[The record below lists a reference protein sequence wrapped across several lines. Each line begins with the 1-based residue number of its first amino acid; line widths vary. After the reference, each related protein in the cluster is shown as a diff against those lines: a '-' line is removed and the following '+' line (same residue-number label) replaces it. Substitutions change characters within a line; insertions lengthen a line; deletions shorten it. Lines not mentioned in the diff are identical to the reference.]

1 MNEEENQ
8 EKQQNE
14 NGLAKQVGNEVI
26 NQGKRMAGDAAKKA
40 AKQLLNKVITAIMPI
55 LLVLLK
61 IILIV
66 AVVAVVAG
74 VLLAAAKWLIDLVTV
89 QKSSEQTQAILEEY
103 CTVDDT
109 GIHFDKQALKDN
121 IIQMLE
127 ESGIDVNDL
136 KLATIN
142 SATGVIDE
150 EKAAEYLYN
159 FFTASMASELPY
171 IEGSDKE
178 ARGIIK
184 IMRKDSNTEGEARQ
198 LQYIGYEKFTEML
211 QSTDN
216 NVKEN
221 AKNYFSIDESWNI
234 CVTKSY
240 KETENNVIKQ
250 FNIMEVK
257 IPYRTMVS
265 QYAMPFEFL
274 IALQSVTQNVEYV
287 QAVADLA
294 TKNAEI
300 ELTIFDSITTTTTT
314 ETYKHSTMS
323 KWVETHDIKDPETQE
338 IIGTEEE
345 PKRSG
350 PNEQPDQVTVT
361 VTQEESIKA
370 NITKARTWALNQ
382 ETPYTEERAPM
393 EYPLGE
399 GGNTIEI
406 PDDPEP
412 EGDTGTWKVD
422 QSINTVVAIDASEWK
437 KTSDTTTII
446 NADRFL
452 GLWKN
457 STGYYEEYYN
467 SDNSVNKN
475 AKYNPD
481 GEVVKYKL
489 MGTGQD
495 DRPVMNILSSE
506 AWIKELLQNN
516 MRTQTHAEL
525 MEYFIYLYKKG
536 EPLEDVTLEFN
547 IDGLISVFE
556 PEEFVEGSYEGDFD
570 VHDESLFITDI
581 ETLKSAFAGGYS
593 GNEKLIAN
601 AQTFLDMQNEYKVN
615 ALFAAA
621 VSITET
627 SAGRAGHAIDGHNNW
642 FNIRGG
648 SGWANYPSDA
658 EGIKAFGHLIANG
671 SYYYTQGKYT
681 VGAIGQ
687 TYCPNT
693 PEYPT
698 QADSWIANTKAQ
710 IVRFYAAAGIDA
722 NAYMSGS
729 GNGAGGMTGAAGEG
743 YRGEYTTGSGK
754 TFVEYLQYTGP
765 WWSNYYM
772 GGTMKNSGCSV
783 TSVAEIL
790 SGFGIDRNPEDVR
803 RINPNGISIVGVLRS
818 FGLTCTE
825 DTNATADK
833 ILQHLNTGNP
843 VIINAGN
850 GYWSNGS
857 GHYFTV
863 LEANG
868 NQVYVS
874 NVGSSTKT
882 GWMDV
887 NKVLL
892 QNKKVIFISR

>member
-8 EKQQNE
+8 EQGQEQNQDS
-14 NGLAKQVGNEVI
+14 LAKQVGKEALNK
-26 NQGKRMAGDAAKKA
+26 GKQMVGDAAKKA
-40 AKQLLNKVITAIMPI
+40 GKEVLKKAVIAVAQALASLISAILPALL
-55 LLVLLK
+55 
-61 IILIV
+61 
-66 AVVAVVAG
+66 AVVAAG
-74 VLLAAAKWLIDLVTV
+74 LVLAAAKWIVDLVTV

-103 CTVDDT
+103 CTVDNT
-109 GIHFDKQALKDN
+109 GIHFDKKALKDN
-121 IIQMLE
+121 ILTILE
-127 ESGIDVNDL
+127 EDIGIDVNDL
-136 KLATIN
+136 KLAEVNAQTGEIN
-142 SATGVIDE
+142 E
-150 EKAAEYLYN
+150 EKASEYLYD
-159 FFTASMASELPY
+159 FFTSSMASELPY

-184 IMRKDSNTEGEARQ
+184 IMRKDSNTDGEARQ
-198 LQYIGYEKFTEML
+198 LEYIGYEKFSEML
-211 QSTDN
+211 KSTDN
-216 NVKEN
+216 SVKEK

-240 KETENNVIKQ
+240 KETKNNVIQ
-250 FNIMEVK
+250 EFEIMEVK

-265 QYAMPFEFL
+265 QYTMPFEFL

-323 KWVETHDIKDPETQE
+323 KWVEE
-338 IIGTEEE
+338 IENDFGEVISSE

-406 PDDPEP
+406 PDEPEP
-412 EGDTGTWKVD
+412 EGDTGSWKVD
-422 QSINTVVAIDASEWK
+422 QSMNTVVAIDASEWK

-457 STGYYEEYYN
+457 STGKYEEYYN

-525 MEYFIYLYKKG
+525 MDYFIYLYKKG
-536 EPLEDVTLEFN
+536 EPLEDVTVEFD

-556 PEEFVEGSYEGDFD
+556 PEEFVEGSYEGDFN

-581 ETLKSAFAGGYS
+581 ETLIAAFSGGYS
-593 GNEKLIAN
+593 GNSKLIAN
-601 AQTFLDMQNEYKVN
+601 AQAFLDMQNEYKVN

-627 SAGRAGHAIDGHNNW
+627 SAGRAGHAIDGHHNW
-642 FNIRGG
+642 FNITGDDKWKHY
-648 SGWANYPSDA
+648 SSDA
-658 EGIKAFGHLIANG
+658 EGIKAFGDLIANG

-681 VGAIGQ
+681 VGAIGH

-693 PEYPT
+693 PEYPK
-698 QADSWIANTKAQ
+698 QGDLWVQDTKAQ

-783 TSVAEIL
+783 TSVAVIL
-790 SGFGIDRNPEDVR
+790 SGYGIDRNPEDIR
-803 RINPNGISIVGVLRS
+803 RINPDGISIVGVLRS
-818 FGLTCTE
+818 FGLTCRE
-825 DTNATADK
+825 DQNATAEE

-857 GHYFTV
+857 GHYFAV

-868 NQVYVS
+868 DQVYVS

>member
-382 ETPYTEERAPM
+382 ETPYTEE
-393 EYPLGE
+393 
-399 GGNTIEI
+399 
-406 PDDPEP
+406 
-412 EGDTGTWKVD
+412 
-422 QSINTVVAIDASEWK
+422 
-437 KTSDTTTII
+437 
-446 NADRFL
+446 
-452 GLWKN
+452 
-457 STGYYEEYYN
+457 
-467 SDNSVNKN
+467 
-475 AKYNPD
+475 
-481 GEVVKYKL
+481 
-489 MGTGQD
+489 
-495 DRPVMNILSSE
+495 
-506 AWIKELLQNN
+506 
-516 MRTQTHAEL
+516 
-525 MEYFIYLYKKG
+525 
-536 EPLEDVTLEFN
+536 
-547 IDGLISVFE
+547 
-556 PEEFVEGSYEGDFD
+556 
-570 VHDESLFITDI
+570 
-581 ETLKSAFAGGYS
+581 
-593 GNEKLIAN
+593 
-601 AQTFLDMQNEYKVN
+601 
-615 ALFAAA
+615 
-621 VSITET
+621 
-627 SAGRAGHAIDGHNNW
+627 
-642 FNIRGG
+642 
-648 SGWANYPSDA
+648 
-658 EGIKAFGHLIANG
+658 
-671 SYYYTQGKYT
+671 
-681 VGAIGQ
+681 
-687 TYCPNT
+687 
-693 PEYPT
+693 
-698 QADSWIANTKAQ
+698 
-710 IVRFYAAAGIDA
+710 
-722 NAYMSGS
+722 
-729 GNGAGGMTGAAGEG
+729 
-743 YRGEYTTGSGK
+743 
-754 TFVEYLQYTGP
+754 
-765 WWSNYYM
+765 
-772 GGTMKNSGCSV
+772 
-783 TSVAEIL
+783 
-790 SGFGIDRNPEDVR
+790 
-803 RINPNGISIVGVLRS
+803 
-818 FGLTCTE
+818 
-825 DTNATADK
+825 
-833 ILQHLNTGNP
+833 
-843 VIINAGN
+843 
-850 GYWSNGS
+850 
-857 GHYFTV
+857 
-863 LEANG
+863 
-868 NQVYVS
+868 
-874 NVGSSTKT
+874 
-882 GWMDV
+882 
-887 NKVLL
+887 
-892 QNKKVIFISR
+892 

>member
-8 EKQQNE
+8 EKQEGQE
-14 NGLAKQVGNEVI
+14 NQEGFAKQAGKELLNQGAKVAGDVAKKAGKEIAKKAIMAVAQVVAAFIQAMLPIILATIGICAIAGLAKWVI
-26 NQGKRMAGDAAKKA
+26 DNVTTQKA
-40 AKQLLNKVITAIMPI
+40 
-55 LLVLLK
+55 
-61 IILIV
+61 
-66 AVVAVVAG
+66 
-74 VLLAAAKWLIDLVTV
+74 
-89 QKSSEQTQAILEEY
+89 SEQTQTILEEY
-103 CTVDDT
+103 CSINDT
-109 GIHFDKQALKDN
+109 GIHFDKEALKDN
-121 IIQMLE
+121 IVKILE
-127 ESGIDVNDL
+127 EEIGIDVNDL
-136 KLATIN
+136 KLATVN
-142 SATGVIDE
+142 TETGEIDE
-150 EKAAEYLYN
+150 EKASEYLYN
-159 FFTASMASELPY
+159 FFTASIASELPY
-171 IEGSDKE
+171 IPGSDKE

-184 IMRKDSNTEGEARQ
+184 IKRKDSNTGGESKE
-198 LQYIGYEKFTEML
+198 LQYIGYNKFTEIL
-211 QSTDN
+211 QSEDN
-216 NVKEN
+216 QIKEN
-221 AKNYFSIDESWNI
+221 SKNYFSIDESWNI
-234 CVTKSY
+234 CITKSY
-240 KETENNVIKQ
+240 KEIKNDEIVQ
-250 FNIMEVK
+250 FDIMEVK

-274 IALQSVTQNVEYV
+274 ISLQNVTQNVEYV

-314 ETYKHSTMS
+314 ETYRHSIMR
-323 KWVETHDIKDPETQE
+323 KWIQETEDDFGQVISS
-338 IIGTEEE
+338 E

-350 PNEQPDQVTVT
+350 PNKQPDQVTVK
-361 VTQEESIKA
+361 VIQEESIKA
-370 NITKARTWALNQ
+370 NVTKAITWALNQ
-382 ETPYTEERAPM
+382 ETPYKEERAPM

-399 GGNTIEI
+399 EGNTNQI
-406 PDDPEP
+406 PNDPEP
-412 EGDTGTWKVD
+412 SGDTGTWKVD
-422 QSINTVVAIDASEWK
+422 QSMNTVVAIDASEWQK
-437 KTSDTTTII
+437 SNETKTIV

-489 MGTGQD
+489 IGEGQD
-495 DRPVMNILSSE
+495 DRPIMNILSSE
-506 AWIKELLQNN
+506 AWLKGLLEAN

-525 MEYFIYLYKKG
+525 MDYFIYLYKKK
-536 EPLEDVTLEFN
+536 EPLEDIEIDFN
-547 IDGLISVFE
+547 IDSLISIFD

-581 ETLKSAFAGGYS
+581 EVLRSAFAGGYS
-593 GNEKLIAN
+593 GNEKLISN
-601 AQTFLDMQNEYKVN
+601 AQAFLDMQEEYKVN

-642 FNIRGG
+642 FNIRAG
-648 SGWANYPSDA
+648 SGWANYLSDA
-658 EGIKAFGHLIANG
+658 DGIKAFGDLIKNG
-671 SYYYTQGKYT
+671 SYYYAQGKYT
-681 VGAIGQ
+681 VGAIGH

-698 QADSWIANTKAQ
+698 QADLWIENTKAQ
-710 IVRFYAAAGIDA
+710 ILRFYSAAGIDA
-722 NAYMSGS
+722 NAYMTGS
-729 GNGAGGMTGAAGEG
+729 GNGAGGVTGAAGEG

-803 RINPNGISIVGVLRS
+803 RINPEGISIVGVLRS
-818 FGLTCTE
+818 FGLTCSE
-825 DTNATADK
+825 DQNATAEK
-833 ILQHLNTGNP
+833 VLQHLNTGNP